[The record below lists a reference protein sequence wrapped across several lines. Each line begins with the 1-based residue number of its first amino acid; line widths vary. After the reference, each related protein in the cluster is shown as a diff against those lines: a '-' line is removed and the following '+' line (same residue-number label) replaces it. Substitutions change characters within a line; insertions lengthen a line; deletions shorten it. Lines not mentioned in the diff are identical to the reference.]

1 MHYHLIGI
9 CGTAMASLA
18 GMLQARGH
26 RVTGSDENVYPP
38 MSTML
43 ESIGIQLMKGY
54 QASHVGAPDCVVVG
68 NAIPRG
74 NPEVEE
80 TLNRRLL
87 YRSLPEILKDEFI
100 RGRRCLVVAGTHGKT
115 TTTSLAAWVI
125 DQAGLNPSFLV
136 GGVVQNFGASFRVT
150 GSDYFIIEGDEYDTA
165 YFDKGPKFMH
175 YLPEIAVVNNI
186 EFDHADIY
194 KDLDAVKLAFRRLM
208 NLVPG
213 NGRLIVGWDSPH
225 VRDVVASFG
234 RKLFTQLETFGTCD
248 DAKWQAR
255 DISVSAAQLRGPQPD
270 SPAGVGRSER
280 ATTEPASNAMTS
292 FTVFREGAKWGEFT
306 TPLIGDFNIRNCLAA
321 IVAADAWGVDQ
332 QTIGD
337 ALATFKSVRRRCEVR
352 GEVKGITII
361 DDFAHHPTAVRE
373 TLAALRTK
381 YRDRRLIA
389 IFEPRS
395 RTSCHATFQ
404 DAYID
409 AFAPADYVIVSRVYD
424 AQRAAEM
431 GGILDIETLID
442 KVGAQGKPAQ
452 AITEVDE
459 IVANLKQEL
468 RPGDVVAIMSNGGFG
483 GIHEK
488 LLAVLSEP
496 PAVAG
501 G

>member
-18 GMLQARGH
+18 GMLKARGQ
-26 RVTGSDENVYPP
+26 VVSGSDENVYPP

-43 ESIGIQLMKGY
+43 ESIGIQIMRGY
-54 QASHVGAPDCVVVG
+54 NSANLTPAPDCVVVG

-74 NPEVEE
+74 NPEMEE
-80 TLNRRLL
+80 ALKRRLT
-87 YRSLPEILKDEFI
+87 YRSLPEVLKDEFI
-100 RGRRCLVVAGTHGKT
+100 RGRRSLVVAGTHGKT
-115 TTTSLAAWVI
+115 TATSLASWVF

-136 GGVVQNFGASFRVT
+136 GGVVQNFGVSFRVT
-150 GSDYFIIEGDEYDTA
+150 DSEYFIIEGDEYDTA

-175 YLPEIAVVNNI
+175 YLPEIAIVNNI

-194 KDLDAVKLAFRRLM
+194 KDLDAVMLAFRRLM

-213 NGRLIVGWDSPH
+213 SGRLIVGWDSSP
-225 VRDVVASFG
+225 VREVVASFG
-234 RKLFTQLETFGTCD
+234 KNLFTQMETFGTVE

-255 DISVSAAQLRGPQPD
+255 DIRFADGLTHFSLW
-270 SPAGVGRSER
+270 
-280 ATTEPASNAMTS
+280 
-292 FTVFREGAKWGEFT
+292 REGTKWAEFS
-306 TPLIGDFNIRNCLAA
+306 TPLIGDFNVRNCLAV
-321 IVAADAWGVDQ
+321 IVAAEAWGVDRE
-332 QTIGD
+332 IIAS

-352 GEVKGITII
+352 GEVNGITVI

-381 YRDRRLIA
+381 YSDRRLIA
-389 IFEPRS
+389 VFEPRS

-404 DAYID
+404 EAYTD
-409 AFAPADYVIVSRVYD
+409 AFAPADYVVISRVYD

-431 GGILDIETLID
+431 GGVLDIERLIED
-442 KVGAQGKPAQ
+442 IRAKDQPAF

-459 IVANLKQEL
+459 MVEQLRSEL
-468 RPGDVVAIMSNGGFG
+468 RSGDVVAIMSNGAFG

-488 LLAVLSEP
+488 LLAAL
-496 PAVAG
+496 AT
-501 G
+501 

>member
-54 QASHVGAPDCVVVG
+54 DASHVGSPDYVVVG

-80 TLNRRLL
+80 TLNRRLA
-87 YRSLPEILKDEFI
+87 YRSLPEVLKDEFI
-100 RGRRCLVVAGTHGKT
+100 RGRRSLVVAGTHGKT

-136 GGVVQNFGASFRVT
+136 GGVVQNFGVSFRVT
-150 GSDYFIIEGDEYDTA
+150 DSKYFLIEGDEYDTA

-175 YLPEIAVVNNI
+175 YLPEIGIVNNI

-194 KDLDAVKLAFRRLM
+194 KDLHAVKLAFRRLM

-213 NGRLIVGWDSPH
+213 NGKLIAGWDSQP

-234 RKLFTQLETFGTCD
+234 ARLFTQLETFGTSE

-255 DISVSAAQLRGPQPD
+255 DIHFADGLTYFSVW
-270 SPAGVGRSER
+270 
-280 ATTEPASNAMTS
+280 
-292 FTVFREGAKWGEFT
+292 REGAKWADFSM
-306 TPLIGDFNIRNCLAA
+306 PLIGDFNVRNCLAS
-321 IVAADAWGVDQ
+321 IVAAHAWGIDQ
-332 QTIGD
+332 ATIAA
-337 ALATFKSVRRRCEVR
+337 ALTSFKSVRRRLEVR
-352 GEVKGITII
+352 GEANGVTVI

-373 TLAALRTK
+373 TLVALRTK
-381 YRDRRLIA
+381 YKDRRIIA
-389 IFEPRS
+389 VFEPRS

-404 DAYID
+404 DAYIE
-409 AFAPADYVIVSRVYD
+409 AFGPADYVIVSRVYD
-424 AQRAAEM
+424 AHRAAEM
-431 GGILDIETLID
+431 GGVLDIEKLISD
-442 KVGAQGKPAQ
+442 VAAQKKPAS

-459 IVANLKQEL
+459 IVTQLKREL
-468 RPGDVVAIMSNGGFG
+468 RSGDVVAIMSNGAFG

-488 LLAVLSEP
+488 LLAAL
-496 PAVAG
+496 AA
-501 G
+501 